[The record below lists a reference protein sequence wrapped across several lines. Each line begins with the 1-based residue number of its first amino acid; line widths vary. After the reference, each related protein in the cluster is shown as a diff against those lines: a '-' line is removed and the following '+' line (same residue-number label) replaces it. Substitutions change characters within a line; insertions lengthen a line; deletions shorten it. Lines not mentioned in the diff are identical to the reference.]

1 MFRFLTIAIVALSA
15 NAVLLQEGDDQE
27 CSLELNEETGLME
40 LKCVSKADIEA
51 MDGCVLKMDDQVD
64 LPDGVKCCGETIIDE
79 MVEDFNHRQEC
90 RVAAHLA
97 REANKAERERILG
110 LHQPCY
116 ETK

>member
-51 MDGCVLKMDDQVD
+51 MNGCVLKMEDQED
-64 LPDGVKCCGETIIDE
+64 LPEGVQCCGETIIDE

-90 RVAAHLA
+90 RLEAKLA
-97 REANKAERERILG
+97 RAANKEERDRILA